1 MLVRP
6 PIAFRLRFL
15 GLLSAIVALTAACGL
30 GTTGPGDKTLL
41 VGAVYPLSGSQGE
54 GGRQELAGLRTAL
67 ELAGGRQVKLQVEP
81 VQTPAGAQAAVDRLI
96 DRSHVSIIVGTY
108 GSTLAEAA
116 AARADE
122 RHVIYWETGAVAD
135 LVTQHRRYVLRTVA
149 TGSSLGR
156 IAVDFTGRVLLP
168 AAGLQPTQ
176 ARAVIVNV
184 SDVYGRA
191 VADGEEQLAA
201 ATGIPVVSR
210 IQYDPNAYSSAD
222 IAQQVWASHA
232 DYLWDVSYIADG
244 IDIWQAILARGVKL
258 RAAVGTSSAF
268 CMAAFGRSL
277 GAQAVGVFAADKPD
291 DQVNTEALS
300 PAARELLGRAKAAYA
315 KQQLGSEMPIPALAG
330 FVGGWTLFHEVLPAA
345 KGQVTPDAVRN
356 AAYQLDEPAGT
367 SINGGGVKFAG
378 PGEPDAGQ
386 NLRAPAVVG
395 QWQAVNTMRV
405 VYPAAFARAKPLMP

>member
-1 MLVRP
+1 MFFRRAIP
-6 PIAFRLRFL
+6 FRFRLL
-15 GLLSAIVALTAACGL
+15 GLLCAIIPLAAACGL
-30 GTTGPGDKTLL
+30 GPTGPGDLTLL
-41 VGAVYPLSGSQGE
+41 VGAVYPLSGSQAE

-67 ELAGGRQVKLQVEP
+67 ELAGGSQVKLQIEP
-81 VQTPAGAQAAVDRLI
+81 VQTPAGARAAVDRLI
-96 DRSHVSIIVGTY
+96 DSSHVSIIVGTY

-135 LVTQHRRYVLRTVA
+135 LVTQHRRYVFRTVA

-156 IAVDFTGRVLLP
+156 IAVDFTGRILLP
-168 AAGLQPTQ
+168 AAGLQPSQ

-184 SDVYGRA
+184 NDIYGRA

-201 ATGIPVVSR
+201 ATGIPVMSR
-210 IQYDPNAYSSAD
+210 IQYDPNAYSAAG
-222 IAQQVWASHA
+222 IAQLVWASHA

-244 IDIWQAILARGVKL
+244 IDIWQAIQTRGVKL
-258 RAAVGTSSAF
+258 RGAVGTSSAF

-291 DQVNTEALS
+291 DQVNPEALS

-315 KQQLGSEMPIPALAG
+315 KQGLGLDMPIPALAG
-330 FVGGWTLFHEVLPAA
+330 FVGGWTLFHEVLPGVN
-345 KGQVTPDAVRN
+345 GQVTPDAVRE
-356 AAYQLDEPAGT
+356 AAYRLDEPAGT

-378 PGEPDAGQ
+378 SGEPDAGQ
-386 NLRAPAVVG
+386 NRRAPAVVG
-395 QWQAVNTMRV
+395 QWQAVNTMKA
-405 VYPAAFARAKPLMP
+405 VYPAAFARAKPIVR

>member
-1 MLVRP
+1 MRFP
-6 PIAFRLRFL
+6 PHYSFRLRLFA
-15 GLLSAIVALTAACGL
+15 LLAASATLSAACGA
-30 GTTGPGDKTLL
+30 GGAGPSDNTLL
-41 VGAVYPLSGSQGE
+41 VGAVYPLSGSQAE

-67 ELAGGRQVKLQVEP
+67 ELAGGRQLKLQVEP
-81 VQTPAGAQAAVDRLI
+81 VQTPEGARAAVDRLI
-96 DRSHVSIIVGTY
+96 DRSHASIIVGTY

-135 LVTQHRRYVLRTVA
+135 LVTQHRRYVFRTVA

-156 IAVDFTGRVLLP
+156 IAVNFTSRVLLP

-210 IQYDPNAYSSAD
+210 IQYDPNAYSATD
-222 IAQQVWASHA
+222 IAQQVWASQA

-268 CMAAFGRSL
+268 CMAAFGRTL

-291 DQVNTEALS
+291 DQVNPDALS

-315 KQQLGSEMPIPALAG
+315 KQQLGSDMPIPAVAG
-330 FVGGWTLFHEVLPAA
+330 FVGGWTLLHEVLPYV
-345 KGQVTPDAVRN
+345 KGQVTPDAVRE
-356 AAYQLDEPAGT
+356 AAYRLDEPAGT

-378 PGEPDAGQ
+378 PGELDAGQ

-395 QWQAVNTMRV
+395 QWQAVDTMKA
-405 VYPAAFARAKPLMP
+405 VYPAAFARAKPIVP